1 MLVVLYAAGFM
12 AAYNE
17 NIINV
22 ILVDV
27 MSTFSVST
35 STAQWLVTGYMI
47 VTAVV
52 VSVTAFLFRRFSI
65 RQLVC
70 AGSLF
75 LIVGAAGCFFAVNF
89 PMLLVF
95 RLLQAFGTGIFIP
108 LMMTTVLM
116 VAPKQRLGTFMSIG
130 SCCITFGPALA
141 PVLSGLL
148 ATLLGWRFVFVL
160 PALVVAVIMV
170 LSLVLVKNVGETSHV
185 KLDPLSV
192 VLSAL
197 GLTALVFGLNELTS
211 ALVVA
216 LVALV
221 VGCALIGLF
230 VARQRTLDEP
240 ILDLRPLSQR
250 PFLFGS
256 VLAIFAMMTTF
267 SMSVVL
273 VLYYEGA
280 LGMTALV
287 AGALLLPPIL
297 LNALTALIGGRV
309 MDKRG
314 AWPLI
319 PLGFLVIVA
328 GQASIAVTSHDAALL
343 AVGIGSCVTYAGVG
357 LVFAPSQ
364 TAALNAVPHD
374 QHASGV
380 SIMNLFIQVAASL
393 GPALF
398 TGVLSSTAASEAAL
412 GAGEALAQAHGFS
425 AALWVATGVA
435 ALGVVIGLVFSR
447 PSRSAAPQG
456 AGAAARSVVA
466 PAAALSLDAVMK
478 SDVHAIP
485 RTASVAELVALLL
498 ETSTG
503 SVPVVD
509 ERRRVVGFVSDGDVV
524 RYMTGDEAHAGMGS
538 SYALMQALVQ
548 GDAPQRYNEVLGL
561 NVMDLAATQVV
572 SVDVHAGFE
581 DVCRVLSN
589 KRVKKVPVL
598 DGGRLVGTVSRSDLL
613 RAFLQKQLAGAAQG
627 ASEPTA

>member
-1 MLVVLYAAGFM
+1 MLAVLYAAGFM

-52 VSVTAFLFRRFSI
+52 VSVTALLFRRFAI
-65 RQLVC
+65 KQLVC

-75 LIVGAAGCFFAVNF
+75 LVVGAVGCFFAVNF

-116 VAPKQRLGTFMSIG
+116 VAPRQRLGTFMSIG

-160 PALVVAVIMV
+160 PAVVVAVIMA
-170 LSLVLVKNVGETSHV
+170 LSLVLVKNIGETARV

-192 VLSAL
+192 ALSAL

-211 ALVVA
+211 ALVIA
-216 LVALV
+216 LVALAA
-221 VGCALIGLF
+221 GCALIGLF
-230 VARQRTLDEP
+230 VLRQRTLDDP
-240 ILDLRPLSQR
+240 ILDLRPLSER
-250 PFLFGS
+250 SFLFGS

-280 LGMTALV
+280 LGMTALA

-319 PLGFLVIVA
+319 PLGFLVIVV
-328 GQASIAVTSHDAALL
+328 GQASIAYTSYDAALL

-357 LVFAPSQ
+357 LVFAPAQ
-364 TAALNAVPHD
+364 TAALNAVAHD

-412 GAGEALAQAHGFS
+412 GVGEALTQAHGFS

-435 ALGVVIGLVFSR
+435 ALGVVIGVVFSR
-447 PSRSAAPQG
+447 SSRSKAPR
-456 AGAAARSVVA
+456 ATAA
-466 PAAALSLDAVMK
+466 PAAASLSLDAVMK
-478 SDVHAIP
+478 TDVHAIS
-485 RTASVAELVALLL
+485 RTASVAELVSLLL
-498 ETSTG
+498 ETHTG
-503 SVPVVD
+503 SVPIVD

-524 RYMTGDEAHAGMGS
+524 RYMTGDEAHTGMGS
-538 SYALMQALVQ
+538 GYALMQAMAQ
-548 GDAPQRYNEVLGL
+548 GDASRRYDEVLGL
-561 NVMDLAATQVV
+561 NVMELAVTQVV
-572 SVDVHAGFE
+572 SVDAHAGFE

-613 RAFLQKQLAGAAQG
+613 RAFLQKQLAGAGAQG
-627 ASEPTA
+627 APEPRQVH

>member
-1 MLVVLYAAGFM
+1 MLAVLYAAGFM

-52 VSVTAFLFRRFSI
+52 VSITAFLFRRFAI
-65 RQLVC
+65 KQLVC

-75 LIVGAAGCFFAVNF
+75 LIVGAVGCFLAANF

-160 PALVVAVIMV
+160 PAVVVVVIMV
-170 LSLVLVKNVGETSHV
+170 LSFALVKNIGEPSRV
-185 KLDPLSV
+185 KLDVPSI

-197 GLTALVFGLNELTS
+197 GLTALVFGLNELAS

-216 LVALV
+216 LVALA
-221 VGCALIGLF
+221 VGCVLIGLF
-230 VARQRTLDEP
+230 VARQRVLDEP

-250 PFLFGS
+250 SFLFGS

-280 LGMTALV
+280 LGMTALA

-319 PLGFLVIVA
+319 PLGFLVIVV
-328 GQASIAVTSHDAALL
+328 GQASIAYTSYDAALL

-357 LVFAPSQ
+357 LVFAPAQ
-364 TAALNAVPHD
+364 TAALNTVPHD
-374 QHASGV
+374 QNASGV

-412 GAGEALAQAHGFS
+412 GVGATLAQAHGFS

-435 ALGVVIGLVFSR
+435 ALGVVIGVVFARSSR
-447 PSRSAAPQG
+447 GEASRSAA
-456 AGAAARSVVA
+456 ST
-466 PAAALSLDAVMK
+466 PAAALSLGEVMK
-478 SDVHAIP
+478 TDVHAISDK
-485 RTASVAELVALLL
+485 ASVADLVSLLI
-498 ETSTG
+498 ETHTG

-509 ERRRVVGFVSDGDVV
+509 GRRHVVGFVSDGDVV
-524 RYMTGDEAHAGMGS
+524 RYMTGDEAHADMGS
-538 SYALMQALVQ
+538 SYALMQAMAA
-548 GDAPQRYNEVLGL
+548 GDAPRRYDEVLGL
-561 NVMDLAATQVV
+561 NVMDLAVRQVV
-572 SVDVHAGFE
+572 SVDSHARFE

-598 DGGRLVGTVSRSDLL
+598 DGGCLVGTVSRSDLL
-613 RAFLQKQLAGAAQG
+613 RAFLQKQLADAQPES
-627 ASEPTA
+627 AQ